1 MSQFPVDLPPT
12 MLRTTLYTNKL
23 IGNIKVIGNIT
34 SNIIIAENIYGN
46 LTSNNWYPGNISG
59 LTVNGNVTASY
70 FIGNGALLSGI
81 NATSLPTAANIDIVG
96 NVSAPGNVN
105 VAGQVNVTGNVVGN
119 YFLGNGALLS
129 GITASTLPATANIDI
144 IGNVTAPGNVV
155 VAGQVNVT
163 GNVTGNYFF
172 GNGALLSGV
181 TSTLPLTA
189 NIDIIGN
196 VSAPGNVVI
205 AGQVNVT
212 GNVAGNYFLGN
223 GALLTDIT
231 PKYTANGST
240 ITTGNLILTTDKYF
254 AVNASNTSVLLSA
267 VGVNT
272 GGNLAVLANNGYI
285 SQNNLNGYLL
295 IPQGYVQDEANRLA
309 LGGGNAPIGTFVT
322 QVDNGNS
329 YILTASPS
337 NISNSWLTFTGANF
351 PVNTVFGRVG
361 DVIATYADYTDTLVT
376 LAAPVGTIPAGNSV
390 AQALQSLQA
399 TKANI
404 VGGAVGALFLGN
416 LIGDFANVTTLIGTT
431 GNVGNVIM
439 AGGNVA
445 VSGQINAI
453 GNVVAPFFVG
463 NGSQLIGVT
472 ATLPLTANL
481 DIGGNVIGA
490 YANVANVI
498 AEQGNVG
505 NVRMVG
511 GNIEVSGQINTLGN
525 VVAPFFIGNGS
536 QLTGITGFALP
547 STANID
553 INGNVIGAFANVVD
567 VIADQGNVG
576 NVRMVGGN
584 VVASFFIGNGS
595 QLTGLSGLPGTG
607 NIDISGN
614 VIGAYANVANVIAE
628 QGNVGNVRMIDGN
641 VMASFFIGNG
651 SQLTGLSGL
660 PGTGNIDISG
670 NVIGEYANV
679 ANVIAVQG
687 NVGGI
692 LLEGGNVSGE
702 YANVVTVTSVYGNIG
717 GVFFI
722 DNTVN
727 IGTGGVT
734 IQNGDIIITNGNI
747 SAQYYT
753 GNGALMTGIL
763 TTLPA
768 TANIDIRGNVTGNT
782 IITETITASANL
794 TVSGRAGVTGNVTTG
809 EYFIGNGYY
818 MTLNGLTLIPQGN
831 VANAAVRLALNVPAG
846 TLVTQTDINTQYL
859 LTALP
864 ASSNINWLEF
874 TGTNFPVPSV
884 FGRTGAITAFP
895 NDYLDSFIQLS
906 ANVGT
911 TIANVD
917 HVSDALAYLDINKAN
932 VVNGNITAGYFLGN
946 GALLT
951 GITSA
956 LPSVGNIDIR
966 GNVFGAFA
974 NVIQVITSNLRVS
987 SNTVSLGLQA
997 GNLTQGLGAIAIG
1010 PNAAHLSQGTS
1021 AVAIGANAASVNQG
1035 SQAIAIGRTA
1045 GTTSQGA
1052 SSIAIGSGA
1061 AITSQGASS
1070 IAIGVGAA
1078 ATSQSTQT
1086 IAIGRS
1092 AGSQSQGVQ
1101 GIALGDQTATI
1112 SQGIQAIAIGS
1123 TAGQSNQGRESI
1135 AIGTAAGQTSLGTH
1149 SIAIGR
1155 NAGGTGGNAITMGH
1169 YATADFANSIVIS
1182 AGGTSLAPV
1191 SSPGV
1196 GTLTINP
1203 IRGNAVAS
1211 SQFLMYNTTT
1221 KEVSYNTSGN
1231 VSAVYFLGNGA
1242 LMTGVT
1248 ASLPTSGNIDIRG
1261 NVIGTYANV
1270 DQVITSNLS
1279 VTSELVSI
1287 GFQAGNSGQG
1297 FSSVAIG
1304 ANAAPL
1310 NQGPEAVAIGSNSA
1324 YTSQGSYAVAIGR
1337 NAGGNS
1343 QGVQA
1348 VAVGD
1353 GAGRLTQGTA
1363 AVAVGLT
1370 AGTSSQGI
1378 SGVAVGFSAGR
1389 FTQGAQ
1395 AVAIGDSAGLSGQGT
1410 QAIAIGTSAGSSN
1423 QGAHSIAI
1431 GRLAGGLGS
1440 NAIAIGH
1447 NAQANLSNSIV
1458 ISAWGNGGPLYSSG
1472 DGTLTIAPIRGNAI
1486 ASTTMLMY
1494 NTTTREVSYNTSGN
1508 ITAPFFF
1515 GNGSQLT
1522 GLTAS
1527 TLPSVANLDI
1537 RGNVTAPGNI
1547 TVAGQVNVVGNVSA
1561 NYFIGNGA
1569 LLTGVTAT
1577 LPTTV
1582 PADIRGN
1589 LIGAYANVANVI
1601 AVQGNVGNTRF
1612 LGGNVAVSGQI
1623 NTLGNVVAP
1632 FFIGN
1637 GSRLTGVTATLPLTA
1652 NLDIGGNV
1660 IGAFANVANII
1671 AVQGNVGNT
1680 RFLGGNVAVSGQINT
1695 LGNIVAPFLIGNII
1709 ATQGNIGNVR
1719 MLNGNITTSW
1729 IFLSNTTVGPGTISS
1744 TTGFIGNV
1752 ELAQDSIF
1760 GCKRLIISG
1769 DTFDSSINGATFR
1782 KNNGEVEFGDVRIR
1796 GQVVTLGNIV
1806 AGGQVN
1812 VTGNVVAPFFL
1823 GNGALLSGVTPTLPA
1838 LANIDI
1844 RGNVIGAFAN
1854 VANVI
1859 AVQGNVGNTRFLGGN
1874 VAVSGQVNVLGNV
1887 VSPFFVGNGSRLT
1900 GVVADTLPS
1909 VITANIIGSISGGSL
1924 VRGHEL
1930 RGNTLYIPDNTLG
1943 SFIGTTTFDTA
1954 GDISTNDIQAGGN
1967 VVAYNDIQASF
1978 GNIRCNKFVFGNAF
1992 FMTGIEQAA
2001 LPDKAFM
2008 DLEGNVIGAYA
2019 NVANI
2024 IAAQGNVA
2032 SVIFD
2037 AGNVTTSGFL
2047 YQGIRSAT
2055 FSGDGSQ
2062 AGTTTTPNIAV
2073 QFPTTTFSTGT
2084 LDLTRQNTNTRFIN
2098 LSSSTRLFQ
2107 VNVSIPFSAVDG
2119 GTSGRGVQAFIQYT
2133 SAGGAQVK
2141 IAAAADARPN
2151 MNAGNDKGQILNMGA
2166 VVTLEPNGYFE
2177 LFANSM
2183 LTVTNV
2189 VNTSLTNAVLTN
2201 PVITIAQLN

>member
-105 VAGQVNVTGNVVGN
+105 VAGQVNVTGNVTGN
-119 YFLGNGALLS
+119 YFIGNGALLSGINATSLPTAANIDIIGNVTAPGNVNVAGQVNVTGNVTAAYFLGNGALLT
-129 GITASTLPATANIDI
+129 GVTSTLPIQANLDI

-163 GNVTGNYFF
+163 GNVT
-172 GNGALLSGV
+172 A
-181 TSTLPLTA
+181 A
-189 NIDIIGN
+189 
-196 VSAPGNVVI
+196 
-205 AGQVNVT
+205 
-212 GNVAGNYFLGN
+212 YFLGN

-231 PKYTANGST
+231 PKYTANGTTIST
-240 ITTGNLILTTDKYF
+240 SNLIFTTDKYF
-254 AVNASNTSVLLSA
+254 TIDASNSTSLILSA

-272 GGNLAVLANNGYI
+272 GGNLVVLSNAGYI
-285 SQNNLNGYLL
+285 QQTNLNGYLVV
-295 IPQGYVQDEANRLA
+295 PQGYVANTQVRLA
-309 LGGGNAPIGTFVT
+309 LAGGDAPIGSLV
-322 QVDNGNS
+322 QQIDNGNS
-329 YILTASPS
+329 YLLTSSPS
-337 NISNSWLTFTGANF
+337 NIDVNWLNFTGANF
-351 PVNTVFGRVG
+351 PVNTVFGRTG
-361 DVIATYADYTDTLVT
+361 DVLATFGDYLDSFIELSE
-376 LAAPVGTIPAGNSV
+376 PVGTIPAGNSV

-399 TKANI
+399 NKADIDN
-404 VGGAVGALFLGN
+404 GAVSALFLGN
-416 LIGDFANVTTLIGTT
+416 LIGDFANVATLIGTA
-431 GNVGNVIM
+431 GNVGNILM
-439 AGGNVA
+439 AGGNMA
-445 VSGQINAI
+445 VSGQIN
-453 GNVVAPFFVG
+453 
-463 NGSQLIGVT
+463 S
-472 ATLPLTANL
+472 
-481 DIGGNVIGA
+481 
-490 YANVANVI
+490 
-498 AEQGNVG
+498 
-505 NVRMVG
+505 
-511 GNIEVSGQINTLGN
+511 LGN

-536 QLTGITGFALP
+536 QLTGL
-547 STANID
+547 
-553 INGNVIGAFANVVD
+553 
-567 VIADQGNVG
+567 
-576 NVRMVGGN
+576 
-584 VVASFFIGNGS
+584 
-595 QLTGLSGLPGTG
+595 LSG
-607 NIDISGN
+607 
-614 VIGAYANVANVIAE
+614 
-628 QGNVGNVRMIDGN
+628 
-641 VMASFFIGNG
+641 
-651 SQLTGLSGL
+651 
-660 PGTGNIDISG
+660 
-670 NVIGEYANV
+670 
-679 ANVIAVQG
+679 
-687 NVGGI
+687 
-692 LLEGGNVSGE
+692 
-702 YANVVTVTSVYGNIG
+702 
-717 GVFFI
+717 
-722 DNTVN
+722 
-727 IGTGGVT
+727 
-734 IQNGDIIITNGNI
+734 
-747 SAQYYT
+747 
-753 GNGALMTGIL
+753 
-763 TTLPA
+763 LPA

-782 IITETITASANL
+782 ITTETIIASANL
-794 TVSGRAGVTGNVTTG
+794 TVSGRAGVTGNVSTG

-831 VANAAVRLALNVPAG
+831 VANTAVRLALNVPAG
-846 TLVTQTDINTQYL
+846 TLVTQQDSNTQYL

-864 ASSNINWLEF
+864 ASSNANWLNF
-874 TGTNFPVPSV
+874 TGANFPVPSV

-895 NDYLDSFIQLS
+895 NDYNDSLIQLS
-906 ANVGT
+906 ANIGSA
-911 TIANVD
+911 IANVD
-917 HVSDALAYLDINKAN
+917 HVNDALAYLNINKAN

-956 LPSVGNIDIR
+956 LPSVVNIDIR
-966 GNVFGAFA
+966 GNVIGTYA
-974 NVIQVITSNLRVS
+974 NVSLLITPNLRVT

-1021 AVAIGANAASVNQG
+1021 AVAIGANAASVSQG
-1035 SQAIAIGRTA
+1035 AQAIAIGRTA
-1045 GTTSQGA
+1045 GTTTQGA

-1061 AITSQGASS
+1061 AATSQGASS

-1086 IAIGRS
+1086 IAIGRG

-1135 AIGTAAGQTSLGTH
+1135 AIGQAAGLTSLGTH

-1203 IRGNAVAS
+1203 IRGNSIAS
-1211 SQFLMYNTTT
+1211 TNMLMYNTTT

-1231 VSAVYFLGNGA
+1231 VSADYFLGNGA

-1279 VTSELVSI
+1279 VTSQSVSI

-1395 AVAIGDSAGLSGQGT
+1395 AVAIGDSAGISGQGT

-1423 QGAHSIAI
+1423 QGNHSIGI

-1508 ITAPFFF
+1508 VSAPFFF
-1515 GNGSQLT
+1515 GNGALLT
-1522 GLTAS
+1522 GLTA

-1589 LIGAYANVANVI
+1589 LIGAYANVANAI

-1623 NTLGNVVAP
+1623 NSLGNVVAP

-1637 GSRLTGVTATLPLTA
+1637 GSQLTGVTATLPLTA
-1652 NLDIGGNV
+1652 NLDIRGNV
-1660 IGAFANVANII
+1660 IGSFANVANII
-1671 AVQGNVGNT
+1671 AVEGNVGNT

-1719 MLNGNITTSW
+1719 LTGGNVTASW
-1729 IFLSNTTVGPGTISS
+1729 IFLSNAGMGLGTSYAS
-1744 TTGFIGNV
+1744 YGLFGNV
-1752 ELAQDSIF
+1752 ELTQDSIF
-1760 GCKRLIISG
+1760 GCKRLIIAG

-1782 KNNGEVEFGDVRIR
+1782 KNNGGTEFGDVRIQ
-1796 GQVVTLGNIV
+1796 GQVVTQGNIV

-1859 AVQGNVGNTRFLGGN
+1859 AVQGNIGNTRFLGGN

-1887 VSPFFVGNGSRLT
+1887 VAPFFVGNGSRLT

-1909 VITANIIGSISGGSL
+1909 VITANIIGSISGGAL
-1924 VRGHEL
+1924 VQGHQL

-1954 GDISTNDIQAGGN
+1954 GDIYTNDVQADGN
-1967 VVAYNDIQASF
+1967 LIARNDIQASF
-1978 GNIRCNKFVFGNAF
+1978 GNIVCNKFVFGNAF
-1992 FMTGIEQAA
+1992 FMTGGPPAT
-2001 LPDKAFM
+2001 LPSVANTDIV
-2008 DLEGNVIGAYA
+2008 GNVIGAYA

-2024 IAAQGNVA
+2024 IAVQGNVA
-2032 SVIFD
+2032 NVRFV
-2037 AGNVTTSGFL
+2037 AGNITTPGFV

-2055 FSGDGSQ
+2055 FTGSGTQ
-2062 AGTTTTPNIAV
+2062 AAANTTPNIAV
-2073 QFPTTTFSTGT
+2073 QFPTTVLSTGT
-2084 LDLTRQNTNTRFIN
+2084 LDLTLQNTSTRFIN
-2098 LSSSTRLFQ
+2098 LTSSTRLFQ
-2107 VNVSIPFSAVDG
+2107 VNASIPIGIADG
-2119 GTSGRGVQAFIQYT
+2119 GVSARTCTSYIQYT
-2133 SAGGAQVK
+2133 SAAGAKVR
-2141 IAAAADARPN
+2141 IAASGDSRPN
-2151 MNAGNDKGQILNMGA
+2151 MNAGNDNGQVLNLG
-2166 VVTLEPNGYFE
+2166 TLITLATNDYFE
-2177 LFANSM
+2177 LFANA
-2183 LTVTNV
+2183 VTTSTGV
-2189 VNTSLTNAVLTN
+2189 VNTALTN
-2201 PVITIAQLN
+2201 PQLTAPTITIVQLN

>member
-1 MSQFPVDLPPT
+1 M
-12 MLRTTLYTNKL
+12 
-23 IGNIKVIGNIT
+23 GNV
-34 SNIIIAENIYGN
+34 SA
-46 LTSNNWYPGNISG
+46 PGN
-59 LTVNGNVTASY
+59 VNVAGQVNVTGNVTGNY

-81 NATSLPTAANIDIVG
+81 NATSLPTAANIDI
-96 NVSAPGNVN
+96 
-105 VAGQVNVTGNVVGN
+105 
-119 YFLGNGALLS
+119 
-129 GITASTLPATANIDI
+129 
-144 IGNVTAPGNVV
+144 
-155 VAGQVNVT
+155 
-163 GNVTGNYFF
+163 
-172 GNGALLSGV
+172 
-181 TSTLPLTA
+181 
-189 NIDIIGN
+189 IGN
-196 VSAPGNVVI
+196 VSAPGNVVV

-272 GGNLAVLANNGYI
+272 GGNLVVLSNAGYI
-285 SQNNLNGYLL
+285 QQTNLNGYLVV
-295 IPQGYVQDEANRLA
+295 PQGYVANTQVRLA
-309 LGGGNAPIGTFVT
+309 LADGNAPLGSLVQQI
-322 QVDNGNS
+322 DNGNS
-329 YILTASPS
+329 YLLTSSPS
-337 NISNSWLTFTGANF
+337 NIDVNWLNFTGANF
-351 PVNTVFGRVG
+351 PVNTVFGRTG
-361 DVIATYADYTDTLVT
+361 DVLATFGDYLDSFIELSE
-376 LAAPVGTIPAGNSV
+376 PVGTIPAGNSV

-399 TKANI
+399 NKADIDN
-404 VGGAVGALFLGN
+404 GAVSALFLGN
-416 LIGDFANVTTLIGTT
+416 LIGDFANVATLIGTA
-431 GNVGNVIM
+431 GNVGNILM
-439 AGGNVA
+439 AGGNMA
-445 VSGQINAI
+445 VSGQIN
-453 GNVVAPFFVG
+453 
-463 NGSQLIGVT
+463 S
-472 ATLPLTANL
+472 
-481 DIGGNVIGA
+481 
-490 YANVANVI
+490 
-498 AEQGNVG
+498 
-505 NVRMVG
+505 
-511 GNIEVSGQINTLGN
+511 LGN

-536 QLTGITGFALP
+536 QLTGL
-547 STANID
+547 
-553 INGNVIGAFANVVD
+553 
-567 VIADQGNVG
+567 
-576 NVRMVGGN
+576 
-584 VVASFFIGNGS
+584 
-595 QLTGLSGLPGTG
+595 LSGLPG
-607 NIDISGN
+607 SG
-614 VIGAYANVANVIAE
+614 
-628 QGNVGNVRMIDGN
+628 D
-641 VMASFFIGNG
+641 
-651 SQLTGLSGL
+651 
-660 PGTGNIDISG
+660 IDISG

-679 ANVIAVQG
+679 ANIIAVEG

-692 LLEGGNVSGE
+692 LLEGGNVSGV
-702 YANVVTVTSVYGNIG
+702 YANVGTVFATYANIG

-734 IQNGDIIITNGNI
+734 MQNGDITIANGNI

-753 GNGALMTGIL
+753 GNGALLTGLL
-763 TTLPA
+763 TKLPA

-782 IITETITASANL
+782 ITTETIIASANL
-794 TVSGRAGVTGNVTTG
+794 TVSGRAGVTGNVSTG
-809 EYFIGNGYY
+809 QYFIGNGYY

-831 VANAAVRLALNVPAG
+831 VANTAVRLALNVPAG
-846 TLVTQTDINTQYL
+846 TLVTQQDSNTQYL

-864 ASSNINWLEF
+864 ASSNANWLNF
-874 TGTNFPVPSV
+874 TGANFPVPSV

-895 NDYLDSFIQLS
+895 NDYNDSLIQLS
-906 ANVGT
+906 ANIGSA
-911 TIANVD
+911 IANVD
-917 HVSDALAYLDINKAN
+917 HVNDALAYLNINKAN

-966 GNVFGAFA
+966 GNVIGAFA

-1078 ATSQSTQT
+1078 GTSQATQT
-1086 IAIGRS
+1086 IAIGRG

-1135 AIGTAAGQTSLGTH
+1135 AIGTAAGLTSLGTH

-1203 IRGNAVAS
+1203 IRGNSIAS
-1211 SQFLMYNTTT
+1211 TNMLMYNTTT

-1231 VSAVYFLGNGA
+1231 VSADYFLGNGA
-1242 LMTGVT
+1242 LLTGVT
-1248 ASLPTSGNIDIRG
+1248 AGTLPSVGNIDIRG

-1279 VTSELVSI
+1279 VTSQSVSI

-1310 NQGPEAVAIGSNSA
+1310 NQGSEAVAIGSNSA

-1343 QGVQA
+1343 QGTQA

-1353 GAGRLTQGTA
+1353 SAGRLTQGPY
-1363 AVAVGLT
+1363 AVAVGLA
-1370 AGTSSQGI
+1370 AGSSSQGS
-1378 SGVAVGFSAGR
+1378 SGIAVGFNAGR
-1389 FTQGAQ
+1389 FTQGIQ
-1395 AVAIGDSAGLSGQGT
+1395 AVAIGDSAGLSGQST
-1410 QAIAIGTSAGSSN
+1410 QAIAIGTSAGGSN

-1431 GRLAGGLGS
+1431 GRLAGGIGS

-1447 NAQANLSNSIV
+1447 NAQANISNSIV

-1508 ITAPFFF
+1508 VSAPFFF
-1515 GNGSQLT
+1515 GNGALLT
-1522 GLTAS
+1522 GLTA

-1589 LIGAYANVANVI
+1589 LIGAYANVANAI

-1623 NTLGNVVAP
+1623 NSLGNVVAP

-1637 GSRLTGVTATLPLTA
+1637 GSQLTGVTATLPLTA
-1652 NLDIGGNV
+1652 NLDIRGNV
-1660 IGAFANVANII
+1660 IGSFANVANII
-1671 AVQGNVGNT
+1671 AVEGNVGNT

-1719 MLNGNITTSW
+1719 MTGGNINASW
-1729 IFLSNTTVGPGTISS
+1729 IFLSNAAGMGPASS
-1744 TTGFIGNV
+1744 YASYGLFGNV
-1752 ELAQDSIF
+1752 ELSQDSIF
-1760 GCKRLIISG
+1760 GCKRLFING

-1782 KNNGEVEFGDVRIR
+1782 KNNGGTEFGDVRIQ
-1796 GQVVTLGNIV
+1796 GQVVTQGNIV

-1887 VSPFFVGNGSRLT
+1887 VAPFFVGNGSRLT

-1909 VITANIIGSISGGSL
+1909 VITANIIGSISGGAL
-1924 VRGHEL
+1924 VRGHQL

-1954 GDISTNDIQAGGN
+1954 GDIYTNDVQADGN
-1967 VVAYNDIQASF
+1967 LIARNDIQASF
-1978 GNIRCNKFVFGNAF
+1978 GNIVCNKFVFGNAF
-1992 FMTGIEQAA
+1992 FMTGGPPAT
-2001 LPDKAFM
+2001 LPSVANTDIR
-2008 DLEGNVIGAYA
+2008 GNVIGAYA

-2024 IAAQGNVA
+2024 ISVQGNVA
-2032 SVIFD
+2032 NVRFV
-2037 AGNVTTSGFL
+2037 AGNVTTTGFL

-2055 FSGDGSQ
+2055 YTGSGTQ
-2062 AGTTTTPNIAV
+2062 AASNTTPNIAV
-2073 QFPTTTFSTGT
+2073 QFPTTALSTGT
-2084 LDLTRQNTNTRFIN
+2084 IDLTRQNTNTRFIN
-2098 LSSSTRLFQ
+2098 LTTSTRLFQ
-2107 VNVSIPFSAVDG
+2107 VNASIPLGPSDG
-2119 GTSGRGVQAFIQYT
+2119 GINGRNCEAYILYTASGG
-2133 SAGGAQVK
+2133 SKVK
-2141 IAAAADARPN
+2141 LAASSDGRPN
-2151 MNAGNDKGQILNMGA
+2151 MNSGNDGGQVLNLG
-2166 VVTLEPNGYFE
+2166 TLITLATNDYFE
-2177 LFANSM
+2177 LFANSYINST
-2183 LTVTNV
+2183 LV
-2189 VNTSLTNAVLTN
+2189 VNTALTNPTLTA
-2201 PVITIAQLN
+2201 PVITIVQLN

>member
-81 NATSLPTAANIDIVG
+81 NATSLPTAANIDIIG
-96 NVSAPGNVN
+96 NVTAPGNVN
-105 VAGQVNVTGNVVGN
+105 VAGQVNVTGNVTAA
-119 YFLGNGALLS
+119 YFLGNGALLT
-129 GITASTLPATANIDI
+129 GVTSTLPIQANLDI

-163 GNVTGNYFF
+163 GNVT
-172 GNGALLSGV
+172 A
-181 TSTLPLTA
+181 A
-189 NIDIIGN
+189 
-196 VSAPGNVVI
+196 
-205 AGQVNVT
+205 
-212 GNVAGNYFLGN
+212 YFLGN

-231 PKYTANGST
+231 PKYTANGTTIST
-240 ITTGNLILTTDKYF
+240 SNLIFTTDKYF
-254 AVNASNTSVLLSA
+254 TIDASNSTSLILSA

-272 GGNLAVLANNGYI
+272 GGNLVVLSNAGYI
-285 SQNNLNGYLL
+285 QQTNLNGYLVV
-295 IPQGYVQDEANRLA
+295 PQGYVANTQVRLA
-309 LGGGNAPIGTFVT
+309 LAGGDAPIGSLV
-322 QVDNGNS
+322 QQIDNGNS
-329 YILTASPS
+329 YLLTSSPS
-337 NISNSWLTFTGANF
+337 NIDVNWLNFTGANF
-351 PVNTVFGRVG
+351 PVNTVFGRTG
-361 DVIATYADYTDTLVT
+361 DVLATFGDYLDSFIELSE
-376 LAAPVGTIPAGNSV
+376 PVGTIPAGNSV

-399 TKANI
+399 NKADIDN
-404 VGGAVGALFLGN
+404 GAVSALFLGN
-416 LIGDFANVTTLIGTT
+416 LIGDFANVATLIGTA
-431 GNVGNVIM
+431 GNVGNILM
-439 AGGNVA
+439 AGGNMA
-445 VSGQINAI
+445 VSGQIN
-453 GNVVAPFFVG
+453 
-463 NGSQLIGVT
+463 S
-472 ATLPLTANL
+472 
-481 DIGGNVIGA
+481 
-490 YANVANVI
+490 
-498 AEQGNVG
+498 
-505 NVRMVG
+505 
-511 GNIEVSGQINTLGN
+511 LGN

-536 QLTGITGFALP
+536 QLTGL
-547 STANID
+547 
-553 INGNVIGAFANVVD
+553 
-567 VIADQGNVG
+567 
-576 NVRMVGGN
+576 
-584 VVASFFIGNGS
+584 
-595 QLTGLSGLPGTG
+595 LSG
-607 NIDISGN
+607 
-614 VIGAYANVANVIAE
+614 
-628 QGNVGNVRMIDGN
+628 
-641 VMASFFIGNG
+641 
-651 SQLTGLSGL
+651 
-660 PGTGNIDISG
+660 
-670 NVIGEYANV
+670 
-679 ANVIAVQG
+679 
-687 NVGGI
+687 
-692 LLEGGNVSGE
+692 
-702 YANVVTVTSVYGNIG
+702 
-717 GVFFI
+717 
-722 DNTVN
+722 
-727 IGTGGVT
+727 
-734 IQNGDIIITNGNI
+734 
-747 SAQYYT
+747 
-753 GNGALMTGIL
+753 
-763 TTLPA
+763 LPA

-782 IITETITASANL
+782 ITTETIIASANL
-794 TVSGRAGVTGNVTTG
+794 TVSGRAGVTGNVSTG

-831 VANAAVRLALNVPAG
+831 VANTAVRLALNVPAG
-846 TLVTQTDINTQYL
+846 TLVTQQDSNTQYL

-864 ASSNINWLEF
+864 ASSNANWLNF
-874 TGTNFPVPSV
+874 TGANFPVPSV

-895 NDYLDSFIQLS
+895 NDYNDSLIQLS
-906 ANVGT
+906 ANIGSA
-911 TIANVD
+911 IANVD
-917 HVSDALAYLDINKAN
+917 HVNDALAYLNINKAN

-956 LPSVGNIDIR
+956 LPSVVNIDIR
-966 GNVFGAFA
+966 GNVIGTYA
-974 NVIQVITSNLRVS
+974 NVSLLITPNLRVT

-1021 AVAIGANAASVNQG
+1021 AVAIGANAASVSQG
-1035 SQAIAIGRTA
+1035 AQAIAIGRTA
-1045 GTTSQGA
+1045 GTTTQGA

-1061 AITSQGASS
+1061 AATSQGASS

-1086 IAIGRS
+1086 IAIGRG

-1135 AIGTAAGQTSLGTH
+1135 AIGQAAGLTSLGTH

-1203 IRGNAVAS
+1203 IRGNSIAS
-1211 SQFLMYNTTT
+1211 TNMLMYNTTT

-1231 VSAVYFLGNGA
+1231 VSADYFLGNGA

-1279 VTSELVSI
+1279 VTSQSVSI

-1395 AVAIGDSAGLSGQGT
+1395 AVAIGDSAGISGQGT

-1423 QGAHSIAI
+1423 QGNHSIGI

-1508 ITAPFFF
+1508 VSAPFFF
-1515 GNGSQLT
+1515 GNGALLT
-1522 GLTAS
+1522 GLTA

-1589 LIGAYANVANVI
+1589 LIGAYANVANAI

-1623 NTLGNVVAP
+1623 NSLGNVVAP

-1637 GSRLTGVTATLPLTA
+1637 GSQLTGVTATLPLTA
-1652 NLDIGGNV
+1652 NLDIRGNV
-1660 IGAFANVANII
+1660 IGSFANVANII
-1671 AVQGNVGNT
+1671 AVEGNVGNT

-1719 MLNGNITTSW
+1719 LTGGNVTASW
-1729 IFLSNTTVGPGTISS
+1729 IFLSNAGMGLGTSYAS
-1744 TTGFIGNV
+1744 YGLFGNV
-1752 ELAQDSIF
+1752 ELTQDSIF
-1760 GCKRLIISG
+1760 GCKRLIIAG

-1782 KNNGEVEFGDVRIR
+1782 KNNGGTEFGDVRIQ
-1796 GQVVTLGNIV
+1796 GQVVTQGNIV

-1859 AVQGNVGNTRFLGGN
+1859 AVQGNIGNTRFLGGN

-1887 VSPFFVGNGSRLT
+1887 VAPFFVGNGSRLT

-1909 VITANIIGSISGGSL
+1909 VITANIIGSISGGAL
-1924 VRGHEL
+1924 VQGHQL

-1954 GDISTNDIQAGGN
+1954 GDIYTNDVQADGN
-1967 VVAYNDIQASF
+1967 LIARNDIQASF
-1978 GNIRCNKFVFGNAF
+1978 GNIVCNKFVFGNAF
-1992 FMTGIEQAA
+1992 FMTGGPPAT
-2001 LPDKAFM
+2001 LPSVANTDIV
-2008 DLEGNVIGAYA
+2008 GNVIGAYA

-2024 IAAQGNVA
+2024 IAVQGNVA
-2032 SVIFD
+2032 NVRFV
-2037 AGNVTTSGFL
+2037 AGNITTPGFV

-2055 FSGDGSQ
+2055 FTGSGTQ
-2062 AGTTTTPNIAV
+2062 AAANTTPNIAV
-2073 QFPTTTFSTGT
+2073 QFPTTVLSTGT
-2084 LDLTRQNTNTRFIN
+2084 LDLTLQNTSTRFIN
-2098 LSSSTRLFQ
+2098 LTSSTRLFQ
-2107 VNVSIPFSAVDG
+2107 VNASIPIGIADG
-2119 GTSGRGVQAFIQYT
+2119 GVSARTCTSYIQYT
-2133 SAGGAQVK
+2133 SAAGAKVR
-2141 IAAAADARPN
+2141 IAASGDSRPN
-2151 MNAGNDKGQILNMGA
+2151 MNAGNDNGQVLNLG
-2166 VVTLEPNGYFE
+2166 TLITLATNDYFE
-2177 LFANSM
+2177 LFANA
-2183 LTVTNV
+2183 VTTSTGV
-2189 VNTSLTNAVLTN
+2189 VNTALTN
-2201 PVITIAQLN
+2201 PQLTAPTITIVQLN

>member
-34 SNIIIAENIYGN
+34 SNIIFAENIYGN

-196 VSAPGNVVI
+196 VSAPGNVVV

-231 PKYTANGST
+231 PKYTANGTTIST
-240 ITTGNLILTTDKYF
+240 SNLIFTTDQYF
-254 AVNASNTSVLLSA
+254 TIDASNSTSLILSA

-272 GGNLAVLANNGYI
+272 GGNLVVLSNAGYI
-285 SQNNLNGYLL
+285 QQTNLNGYLVV
-295 IPQGYVQDEANRLA
+295 PQGYVANTQVRLA
-309 LGGGNAPIGTFVT
+309 LSGGDAPIGSLV
-322 QVDNGNS
+322 QQIDNGNS
-329 YILTASPS
+329 YLLTSSPS
-337 NISNSWLTFTGANF
+337 NIDANWLNFTGANF
-351 PVNTVFGRVG
+351 PVNTVFGRTG
-361 DVIATYADYTDTLVT
+361 DVLATFGDYLDSFIELSE
-376 LAAPVGTIPAGNSV
+376 PVGTIPAGNSV

-399 TKANI
+399 NKADIDN
-404 VGGAVGALFLGN
+404 GAVSALFLGN
-416 LIGDFANVTTLIGTT
+416 LIGDFANVATLIGTA
-431 GNVGNVIM
+431 GNVGNILM

-445 VSGQINAI
+445 VSGQIN
-453 GNVVAPFFVG
+453 
-463 NGSQLIGVT
+463 
-472 ATLPLTANL
+472 
-481 DIGGNVIGA
+481 
-490 YANVANVI
+490 
-498 AEQGNVG
+498 
-505 NVRMVG
+505 
-511 GNIEVSGQINTLGN
+511 TLGN
-525 VVAPFFIGNGS
+525 IVAPFFIGNGS
-536 QLTGITGFALP
+536 QLTG
-547 STANID
+547 
-553 INGNVIGAFANVVD
+553 
-567 VIADQGNVG
+567 
-576 NVRMVGGN
+576 
-584 VVASFFIGNGS
+584 
-595 QLTGLSGLPGTG
+595 LTSGLPEAG
-607 NIDISGN
+607 NIDI
-614 VIGAYANVANVIAE
+614 
-628 QGNVGNVRMIDGN
+628 QGNV
-641 VMASFFIGNG
+641 
-651 SQLTGLSGL
+651 T
-660 PGTGNIDISG
+660 
-670 NVIGEYANV
+670 GEYANV
-679 ANVIAVQG
+679 ANIIAVEG

-692 LLEGGNVSGE
+692 LLEGGNVSGV
-702 YANVVTVTSVYGNIG
+702 YANVGTVFATYGNIG

-734 IQNGDIIITNGNI
+734 MQNGDITIANGNI

-753 GNGALMTGIL
+753 GNGALLTGLL

-782 IITETITASANL
+782 IVTETIIASANL
-794 TVSGRAGVTGNVTTG
+794 TVSGRAGVTGNVSTG

-1279 VTSELVSI
+1279 VTSDLVSI

-1310 NQGPEAVAIGSNSA
+1310 NQGSEAVAIGSNSA

-1343 QGVQA
+1343 QGTQA

-1353 GAGRLTQGTA
+1353 SAGRLTQGPY
-1363 AVAVGLT
+1363 AVAVGLA
-1370 AGTSSQGI
+1370 AGSSSQGS
-1378 SGVAVGFSAGR
+1378 SGIAVGFNAGR
-1389 FTQGAQ
+1389 FTQGTQ

-1423 QGAHSIAI
+1423 QGAHSIGI
-1431 GRLAGGLGS
+1431 GRLAGSLGS

-1660 IGAFANVANII
+1660 FGAFANVANII

-1744 TTGFIGNV
+1744 TTGLIGNV

-1760 GCKRLIISG
+1760 GCKRLFISG
-1769 DTFDSSINGATFR
+1769 DTFDSVINGATFR
-1782 KNNGEVEFGDVRIR
+1782 KNDGEVEFGDVRIR

-1954 GDISTNDIQAGGN
+1954 GDIYTNDVQADGN
-1967 VVAYNDIQASF
+1967 LIARNDIQASF
-1978 GNIRCNKFVFGNAF
+1978 GNIVCNKFVFGNAF

-2037 AGNVTTSGFL
+2037 AGNVTTTGFL